1 MVATIRA
8 DGTDRGQQIFR
19 YAPLV
24 ERPRYCAQNA
34 KQTRNRRCAGNRN
47 RSRGGNRSCHDQA
60 VPFVRRMARLR
71 WPVCP
76 PDDVA
81 SPKHMGAA
89 LTYARRYALLALV
102 GIAGEDDLDAPDLNA
117 PEPAQP
123 DTKTPQPNG
132 GSRGPQKY
140 STQKKTQA
148 KRAADDDSQSAHL
161 RLKHSCPSRRRCGWR
176 RRPRKHRTNMAR
188 SSVVQVADASV
199 QAA

>member
-1 MVATIRA
+1 MVQTGVSRFSATRRLSSGLDIVRKTLSKHEIA
-8 DGTDRGQQIFR
+8 AVQATAIDHGAGIVRVT
-19 YAPLV
+19 
-24 ERPRYCAQNA
+24 
-34 KQTRNRRCAGNRN
+34 TRL
-47 RSRGGNRSCHDQA
+47 CHSSGEWLASD
-60 VPFVRRMARLR
+60 

-123 DTKTPQPNG
+123 DTKTLQPNG

-176 RRPRKHRTNMAR
+176 RRPRKHRTNMVR

-199 QAA
+199 QAG